1 MPPLHRRQPYPLLC
15 RWALSTALLWML
27 PAPPAWSAAA
37 DDAALA
43 ADTARVLAEIR
54 VDQLNRTA
62 ESLARSDPA
71 RAETLASDAFIAAR
85 DHGYESG
92 RIEALHN
99 LGRIARLRGQ
109 LQAANGYLV
118 EAAAAAELL
127 GDARLVA
134 KVGNSYGTVL
144 ERQGLDVEALAQHE
158 RVQKIWDELGD
169 LPGLV
174 ASSINIARV
183 FERRGAW
190 DDAQRHYE
198 AALQQMEEVNP
209 AQPVPPQDVAAIWMG
224 RGRIALARNLADQ
237 AEYAFTRALAQQRE
251 SNDVVGQSGSR
262 LGLAQV
268 AAKRGDEATAVA
280 GFEEALTLA
289 TRVGARVE
297 MIEAL
302 GQLGRWHLDR
312 AAAELAGGQRR
323 ERLQRALKFT
333 QGALQLSRQ
342 GESERSLQIALHQQL
357 ADIHELQGNAAD
369 ALTELKSAQQLRER
383 QFHEQGDAR
392 YALLASAANARERER
407 ELLALRAESEQH
419 AEMLAQETQLK
430 RAFAAGVVLLLGIAI
445 LLTVRFIES
454 GRAAR
459 QRNETNAR
467 LAAAL
472 QAAEQARTRAEEAD
486 RVKTEMLG
494 IVAHDLRNPLSSIIG
509 FADLIRAE
517 RGSVEDAR
525 RHASIIVAAAERTL
539 KLVSDLLESSVLDAG
554 QIRLQQAPCDLSVLI
569 ADAIARHATRA
580 AGKQQQIDFRP
591 AAGAVVLADV
601 ERLDQVFD
609 NLLSNA
615 LKFSPPKGLVEVWI
629 EVEPERVRVAI
640 RDYGPG
646 LSVDDRRQLF
656 RRFQR
661 LSARPTGGES
671 STGLGLAIVKDLVEL
686 HGGSVRADSEGI
698 GRGATFSVELPR
710 LQHPPLRLAAAANEA
725 AANPHQ
731 RAG

>member
-1 MPPLHRRQPYPLLC
+1 MSPLRCRHPFPLPC
-15 RWALSTALLWML
+15 RWALSTLLLWALCGPL
-27 PAPPAWSAAA
+27 PAAVP
-37 DDAALA
+37 DDAAALA
-43 ADTARVLAEIR
+43 EDTARVLAQIR
-54 VDQLNRTA
+54 VDQLNLTA
-62 ESLARSDPA
+62 GSLARSDPA
-71 RAETLASDAFIAAR
+71 RAESLASDALVTAR
-85 DHGYESG
+85 EHGYESG

-99 LGRIARLRGQ
+99 LGRVARLRGQ

-118 EAAAAAELL
+118 EAMAAAELL
-127 GDARLVA
+127 GDPRQIA

-158 RVQKIWDELGD
+158 RVQQLWNELGD

-183 FERRGAW
+183 FERRNDW

-198 AALQQMEEVNP
+198 AALQQLEDASP
-209 AQPVPPQDVAAIWMG
+209 AQPVPPQDIAAIWMG

-237 AEYAFTRALAQQRE
+237 AEYAFTRALNLQHE
-251 SNDVVGQSGSR
+251 SADLVGESGAR
-262 LGLAQV
+262 LGLARV
-268 AAKRGDEATAVA
+268 AAARGDETAA
-280 GFEEALTLA
+280 ITGFEEALTLA

-302 GQLGRWHLDR
+302 SQLGRWHLGR
-312 AAAELAGGQRR
+312 AGLDLVPSQRR

-342 GESERSLQIALHQQL
+342 GESERSMQIGLHQQL
-357 ADIHELQGNAAD
+357 ADIHELQGNSAE
-369 ALTELKSAQQLRER
+369 ALTALKSAQQLRER
-383 QFHEQGDAR
+383 QFEEQGDAR

-419 AEMLAQETQLK
+419 AEMLAQETSLK
-430 RAFAAGVVLLLGIAI
+430 RAFAAAVVLLLGIAI
-445 LLTVRFIES
+445 LLAVRFVES

-459 QRNETNAR
+459 QRNEVNAR
-467 LAAAL
+467 LALAL

-554 QIRLQQAPCDLSVLI
+554 QIRLQQAPCDLSVLL
-569 ADAIARHATRA
+569 ADAIARATTRA
-580 AGKQQQIDFRP
+580 AAKQQQIDFRP
-591 AAGAVVLADV
+591 ASGAVVLADV

-615 LKFSPPKGLVEVWI
+615 LKFSPPKGLIEVWI
-629 EVEPERVRVAI
+629 EVDPERVRVAI

-686 HGGSVRADSEGI
+686 HGGQVRAESEGI
-698 GRGATFSVELPR
+698 GRGATFLVDLPR
-710 LQHPPLRLAAAANEA
+710 LQNPPLRLAAAANEA

-731 RAG
+731 RFG